1 MSNLLYFSFDLLGFI
16 NEYFSSLH
24 FNRCCWLRSL
34 NRDLK
39 KYKLTVDVKTT
50 PNEKAVVCR
59 SKSEAIPGRRK
70 RAFIELRRSKPVSN
84 LGSEPISW
92 ETTGSSKD
100 KHREPLRRH
109 SPARILKD
117 LSELRR
123 TPHAGIKLQ
132 IGDVGRS
139 RYYEAPPIR
148 NKVKNRRRKNE
159 SLWWSTFHSEHRTT
173 S

>member
-59 SKSEAIPGRRK
+59 SKSEAIPGRRE

-109 SPARILKD
+109 SPARFQKD
-117 LSELRR
+117 LSASSADTARR
-123 TPHAGIKLQ
+123 NKKESLLWSTFPVDPFGIKSK
-132 IGDVGRS
+132 IGDARTN
-139 RYYEAPPIR
+139 RYYEAPF
-148 NKVKNRRRKNE
+148 
-159 SLWWSTFHSEHRTT
+159 LWTHSELRTT